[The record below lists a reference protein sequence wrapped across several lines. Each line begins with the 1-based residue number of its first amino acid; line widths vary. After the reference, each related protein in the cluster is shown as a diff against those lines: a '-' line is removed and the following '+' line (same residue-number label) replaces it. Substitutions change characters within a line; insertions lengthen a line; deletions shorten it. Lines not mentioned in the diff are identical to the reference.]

1 MVRRARWPVGPLQD
15 AWTSL
20 QAAQPTYSYLAMAL
34 YEMTG
39 DHALTPI
46 PLSTFTSL
54 GKLERQHPQRALRA
68 HIEAITPGCRTMV
81 LAEEFGDWV
90 GANRRI
96 DLLCLDDQ
104 ARLVVV
110 ELKREEG
117 GQMDLQALR
126 YAAMVSTMRFD
137 QAVEAHR
144 KHLASIGASEDA
156 EQSIRAFL
164 GREEGP
170 LALEETVRIVLAA
183 SDFSQELT
191 TSVLWLNKQGL
202 DIRCVQMR
210 PHDLAGRV
218 LVYILQVI
226 PLPEAAQ
233 YQVAVRE
240 KAVEQAVVQA
250 AARRSGRA
258 FGHYDLKIGDSTF
271 SDLSRNRL
279 LYEVVSE
286 LLRNDVTPGQ
296 IASAVE
302 RPEEEVFMRATGH
315 LDGGQFA
322 KACPSAAHGFFA
334 DEADLLHIAGH
345 TLALSKNWGA
355 QVLVAVAAVTELMPR
370 SVIVTYTPTSGI
382 FEEVAYQGHTI
393 RKHEDTTI
401 EVLEGTRNVSPLMPY
416 LREVAQDLGL
426 STLNGSGNPL
436 NTRQLGARVINAIAM
451 MEDAPTNGLPL
462 PLGTSIPT

>member
-1 MVRRARWPVGPLQD
+1 
-15 AWTSL
+15 
-20 QAAQPTYSYLAMAL
+20 MAL

-54 GKLERQHPQRALRA
+54 GKLERQHLQRALRA

-117 GQMDLQALR
+117 GQMDLQTLR
-126 YAAMVSTMRFD
+126 YAAMISTMRFD

-144 KHLASIGASEDA
+144 KHLASIGATEDA
-156 EQSIRAFL
+156 EQSIRTFL
-164 GREEGP
+164 RREEGP

-218 LVYILQVI
+218 LVDILQVI

-250 AARRSGRA
+250 AARRSERGFGR
-258 FGHYDLKIGDSTF
+258 YDLKIGDATF
-271 SDLSRNRL
+271 SNLPRNRVL
-279 LYEVVSE
+279 HEVIAE
-286 LLRNDVTPGQ
+286 LLRSGTTPGQ
-296 IASAVE
+296 IAAAVARRE
-302 RPEEEVFMRATGH
+302 TDVFAAAPGK
-315 LDGGQFA
+315 LNGQQFA
-322 KACPSAAHGFFA
+322 DACPRSTDGFFSE
-334 DEADLLHIAGH
+334 EADLLHFGGQ
-345 TLALSKNWGA
+345 TLALTKNWGA
-355 QVLVAVAAVTELMPR
+355 QVLVAVAAVVELMPR
-370 SVIVTYTPTSGI
+370 DMTVTYTPSSGI
-382 FEEVAYQGHTI
+382 FEEVCYRGHTI
-393 RKHEDTTI
+393 RRHEDTTI
-401 EVLEGTRNVSPLMPY
+401 EVLAGTRNVSPVMRY
-416 LREVAQDLGL
+416 LRSVAAELGL
-426 STLNGSGNPL
+426 STTNGTGNPM
-436 NTRQLGARVINAIAM
+436 NTRQLGARVISAIAQLGDSTS
-451 MEDAPTNGLPL
+451 EDSAT
-462 PLGTSIPT
+462 GTGVATSP